1 MASCKVVLFVGDS
14 PYYLSGFRDGPTHMR
29 GMVENG
35 AWNLYIVKDCE
46 YRWIAYTATSRDQCN
61 AANRV
66 SEFSP
71 ADVCWV
77 EVPETMLA
85 DYNTVINWAR
95 RRSEAERCFPR
106 R

>member
-1 MASCKVVLFVGDS
+1 MASRKVVLFVGEK

-46 YRWIAYTATSRDQCN
+46 YHWMAYTATSRGQCN

-66 SEFSP
+66 SEFNP

-85 DYNTVINWAR
+85 DYNTVINWAKAR
-95 RRSEAERCFPR
+95 KETACQRPQV
-106 R
+106 